1 MTQIPSIESKVSV
14 FSKIIQGE
22 IPADILFEDE
32 FCIVIRDANPQ
43 APLHLL
49 VIPRKPIVSLL
60 EATEDDLLLLGHL
73 NLVAA
78 KMAKHAGCENGFR
91 LIANNGAQSGQ
102 TVFHLHYHVL
112 GQSSLPEHDL

>member
-1 MTQIPSIESKVSV
+1 MSV
-14 FSKIIQGE
+14 FSKIMQGD
-22 IPADILFEDE
+22 IPADYVFEDE
-32 FCIVIRDANPQ
+32 HCIVIRDANPQ

-60 EATEDDLLLLGHL
+60 EACEEDLPLLGHL

-78 KMAKHAGCENGFR
+78 NMAKQAGCETGFR

-112 GQSSLPEHDL
+112 GQSSLTEHDL